1 MKKTFLILSLSLVVK
16 FIYAQTVH
24 LCEGDS
30 LQKFSV
36 LADNISNSMYW
47 EFTSGSGAQF
57 LSPQNSDEITINLAC
72 AHPAKFPDAI
82 KKAIGHFPT
91 FPEELKQVINKKEYF
106 EVMEN
111 DDNMVMEYI
120 VNSIS

>member
-1 MKKTFLILSLSLVVK
+1 MTC
-16 FIYAQTVH
+16 Q
-24 LCEGDS
+24 
-30 LQKFSV
+30 V
-36 LADNISNSMYW
+36 LAYIFRSLCKQAAGIWD
-47 EFTSGSGAQF
+47 FGSGIWNF
-57 LSPQNSDEITINLAC
+57 GSGIWVWVGSGILDLDEITINLAC

-91 FPEELKQVINKKEYF
+91 FPEELKQVINKKECF